1 MSDKGRDTPF
11 PTKQQVL
18 EFVRERTGPAGKRE
32 IARAFNIR
40 GTDRTRLNDIL
51 RELRADGELDRG
63 RGRRYSEPGALPKV
77 GVIEITGLDRDG
89 DPVARPVNWDGDA
102 HPPPYT
108 LP

>member
-18 EFVRERTGPAGKRE
+18 EFVRERTGPVGKRE

-63 RGRRYSEPGALPKV
+63 RGRRYGEPGTLPKV

-89 DPVARPVNWDGDA
+89 DPVARPVNCGS
-102 HPPPYT
+102 T
-108 LP
+108 